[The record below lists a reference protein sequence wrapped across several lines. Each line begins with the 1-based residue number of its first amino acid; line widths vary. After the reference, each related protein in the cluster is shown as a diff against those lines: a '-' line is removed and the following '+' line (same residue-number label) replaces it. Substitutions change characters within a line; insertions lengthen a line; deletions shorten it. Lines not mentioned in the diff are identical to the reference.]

1 MVVVEK
7 ISTLGFPS
15 LRKACLLFRGRG
27 PSLASCLPTACKS
40 AWLSSACSV
49 SSGGWAREGTVLF
62 ECSGSPGFPLPH
74 RSSGLPRRAMPAS
87 STIHVLQLLRELL
100 AFVLLSYTVL
110 IGALLLAGWTTYF
123 LVLK

>member
-1 MVVVEK
+1 MG
-7 ISTLGFPS
+7 SNLP
-15 LRKACLLFRGRG
+15 LFV
-27 PSLASCLPTACKS
+27 L
-40 AWLSSACSV
+40 SV
-49 SSGGWAREGTVLF
+49 SRV
-62 ECSGSPGFPLPH
+62 SPPR
-74 RSSGLPRRAMPAS
+74 RSSGLQRRAMPAS

>member
-1 MVVVEK
+1 M
-7 ISTLGFPS
+7 
-15 LRKACLLFRGRG
+15 RGN
-27 PSLASCLPTACKS
+27 LP
-40 AWLSSACSV
+40 LH
-49 SSGGWAREGTVLF
+49 
-62 ECSGSPGFPLPH
+62 H
-74 RSSGLPRRAMPAS
+74 RSSSLRGRAMPAS

>member
-1 MVVVEK
+1 MLLYPHRLQHCLAQQRW
-7 ISTLGFPS
+7 LG
-15 LRKACLLFRGRG
+15 GQ
-27 PSLASCLPTACKS
+27 
-40 AWLSSACSV
+40 WE
-49 SSGGWAREGTVLF
+49 GWACGGGR
-62 ECSGSPGFPLPH
+62 PLCALRDSRVPLSR
-74 RSSGLPRRAMPAS
+74 RSSGLLRTAMPAS

>member
-1 MVVVEK
+1 
-7 ISTLGFPS
+7 
-15 LRKACLLFRGRG
+15 
-27 PSLASCLPTACKS
+27 
-40 AWLSSACSV
+40 
-49 SSGGWAREGTVLF
+49 
-62 ECSGSPGFPLPH
+62 
-74 RSSGLPRRAMPAS
+74 MPAA

>member
-1 MVVVEK
+1 MSRSNFVE
-7 ISTLGFPS
+7 
-15 LRKACLLFRGRG
+15 
-27 PSLASCLPTACKS
+27 
-40 AWLSSACSV
+40 
-49 SSGGWAREGTVLF
+49 
-62 ECSGSPGFPLPH
+62 
-74 RSSGLPRRAMPAS
+74 SSGLTRRAMPAS

>member
-1 MVVVEK
+1 MVKGREP
-7 ISTLGFPS
+7 SS
-15 LRKACLLFRGRG
+15 LRAQG
-27 PSLASCLPTACKS
+27 LPGA
-40 AWLSSACSV
+40 
-49 SSGGWAREGTVLF
+49 
-62 ECSGSPGFPLPH
+62 LPR

-87 STIHVLQLLRELL
+87 TTIHVLQLLRELL

>member
-1 MVVVEK
+1 MLK
-7 ISTLGFPS
+7 
-15 LRKACLLFRGRG
+15 
-27 PSLASCLPTACKS
+27 
-40 AWLSSACSV
+40 V
-49 SSGGWAREGTVLF
+49 SWVPPPCRF
-62 ECSGSPGFPLPH
+62 
-74 RSSGLPRRAMPAS
+74 SGLPRRAMPTS

>member
-1 MVVVEK
+1 M
-7 ISTLGFPS
+7 PPP
-15 LRKACLLFRGRG
+15 R
-27 PSLASCLPTACKS
+27 
-40 AWLSSACSV
+40 
-49 SSGGWAREGTVLF
+49 
-62 ECSGSPGFPLPH
+62 
-74 RSSGLPRRAMPAS
+74 RSSGLRCRAMPTS

>member
-1 MVVVEK
+1 MEPNAKFGLKRAARLFLPFSESGGNYCFRLSVQGK
-7 ISTLGFPS
+7 IALW
-15 LRKACLLFRGRG
+15 
-27 PSLASCLPTACKS
+27 ASPKPWKS
-40 AWLSSACSV
+40 AV
-49 SSGGWAREGTVLF
+49 HRMHPARAQA
-62 ECSGSPGFPLPH
+62 PGLC
-74 RSSGLPRRAMPAS
+74 RAMPTS

>member
-1 MVVVEK
+1 MK
-7 ISTLGFPS
+7 TSAAAGAGNSS
-15 LRKACLLFRGRG
+15 LQASLL
-27 PSLASCLPTACKS
+27 
-40 AWLSSACSV
+40 
-49 SSGGWAREGTVLF
+49 
-62 ECSGSPGFPLPH
+62 
-74 RSSGLPRRAMPAS
+74 RAQIQIS

>member
-1 MVVVEK
+1 M
-7 ISTLGFPS
+7 P
-15 LRKACLLFRGRG
+15 RWR
-27 PSLASCLPTACKS
+27 
-40 AWLSSACSV
+40 SSANF
-49 SSGGWAREGTVLF
+49 AE
-62 ECSGSPGFPLPH
+62 
-74 RSSGLPRRAMPAS
+74 SSGLPRRAMPAS

>member
-1 MVVVEK
+1 M
-7 ISTLGFPS
+7 
-15 LRKACLLFRGRG
+15 LL
-27 PSLASCLPTACKS
+27 LPEDLS
-40 AWLSSACSV
+40 A
-49 SSGGWAREGTVLF
+49 
-62 ECSGSPGFPLPH
+62 
-74 RSSGLPRRAMPAS
+74 LPRSLECTQVYFPQTREKLWKLWRWKSRGNFAKAMPTS